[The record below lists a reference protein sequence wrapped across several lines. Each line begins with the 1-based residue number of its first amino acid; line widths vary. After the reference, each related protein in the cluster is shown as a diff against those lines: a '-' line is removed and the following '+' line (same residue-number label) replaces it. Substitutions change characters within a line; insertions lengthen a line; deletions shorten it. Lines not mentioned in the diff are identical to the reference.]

1 MDSNYDNMNLFD
13 FLRLIYSKLVA
24 FTKWV
29 FRVMLGTIHLCF
41 RYWYVMI
48 LCVALGFFA
57 ARMWIKPRFT
67 RYHGQAT
74 ITFMPGMKQTIEEG
88 LLSYLSQ
95 SYETKRDVF
104 ELPDS
109 VQLAIRGFYT
119 YNVIDAKFDKD
130 ADFIDKDGNIEYTDT
145 LCMVMPDH
153 LTIKVKLQG
162 CYDFYSLERSLI
174 LWFNSQDQ
182 FSIPDKRHKEAMKER
197 LEYVKHE
204 IQRSD
209 SFLSHYYFSEAAP
222 KIEIFNE
229 KVTEKKGQ
237 LIYDEMLSL
246 IREKHY
252 LENELAQNPD
262 VINFQTHFYIS
273 SMLPKEKY
281 IIGLCSGFVLGLLI
295 SLLIKYWANVKKF
308 ILTK

>member
-1 MDSNYDNMNLFD
+1 MDNSYDNMNLFD
-13 FLRLIYSKLVA
+13 FTRLVYNKLVSLFKWILEIVLRLI
-24 FTKWV
+24 
-29 FRVMLGTIHLCF
+29 RLCF

-48 LCVALGFFA
+48 ICVALGLFA
-57 ARMWIKPRFT
+57 ARMWTKPKFT

-74 ITFMPGMKQTIEEG
+74 ITFMPRMKQIIEEG

-104 ELPDS
+104 GLPDS
-109 VQLAIRGFYT
+109 VQLAMRGFYT
-119 YNVIDAKFDKD
+119 YNVIDAKFDAN
-130 ADFIDKDGNIEYTDT
+130 ADYIDKEGSVEYTDT
-145 LCMVMPDH
+145 LSMVMPDH
-153 LTIKVKLQG
+153 LTIRVNLQG

-182 FSIPDKRHKEAMKER
+182 FSIPDKRHKEAMRER

-209 SFLSHYYFSEAAP
+209 SFLSHYYFSETP

-229 KVTEKKGQ
+229 KVKEKKGQ
-237 LIYDEMLSL
+237 LIYDEMLGL

-252 LENELAQNPD
+252 LENELAENPD
-262 VINFQTHFYIS
+262 VINFQTHFYIDS
-273 SMLPKEKY
+273 IIPKEKY
-281 IIGLCSGFVLGLLI
+281 IIGLCSGFVLGILI
-295 SLLIKYWANVKKF
+295 SLLIKYWANIKNF
-308 ILTK
+308 LLTK